1 MLVMVLQGLF
11 LSCRSQINESDPSP
25 EAGWTIVRR
34 VSAGPLQAKPQPR
47 IRTNPQ
53 MAVNIAAALVYL
65 FHNDLGLSDGMLSTS
80 YASHQRRWF
89 FQVKLL
95 DRCSSSVA
103 GVSINSVAFVTLA
116 LPRASGF
123 AI

>member
-53 MAVNIAAALVYL
+53 IAVNIAAALVL
-65 FHNDLGLSDGMLSTS
+65 SVPQRLGSV
-80 YASHQRRWF
+80 RRN
-89 FQVKLL
+89 VVNKL
-95 DRCSSSVA
+95 CKSSE
-103 GVSINSVAFVTLA
+103 A
-116 LPRASGF
+116 LVFPGKVVGPL
-123 AI
+123 